1 MKLSRFYDLVVSFGK
16 DRDVRPSHS
25 VDLFED
31 SRVLYGDPDTEV
43 KKILVGIDIEVADLL
58 LADRVR
64 QRQGLDLVV
73 SHHPEG
79 IAYASLHKVMRLQ
92 IDVLKKS
99 GLKEGVARKLLE
111 ERMLE
116 VQRKIMPQNHTRPVD
131 AAVLLNLPF
140 MCMHTPADNHVYSY
154 LTDLMNKEKPELV
167 GDILDILLSIPE
179 YKDAQNNLTGP
190 HIVVGSPKRK
200 AGKILVDMT
209 GGTEGPKE
217 VFDKLYKA
225 GVRTLICMHLSEEHF
240 KKAKEANLSAVIAGH
255 ISSDTLGLNLLL
267 DRIEK
272 EEPLQITS
280 CSGFKRIKRN

>member
-1 MKLSRFYDLVVSFGK
+1 MKLSRFYDLVVRFGK
-16 DRDVRPSHS
+16 DRDVRPKGS
-25 VDLFED
+25 VDFFED

-43 KKILVGIDIEVADLL
+43 KKIMVGIDIEVADLL
-58 LADRVR
+58 LADRLR

-79 IAYASLHKVMRLQ
+79 IAYASLYKVMRLQ

-99 GLKEGVARKLLE
+99 GIKEGVARKLLE

-154 LTDLMNKEKPELV
+154 LTDLMNKEKPKLV
-167 GDILDILLSIPE
+167 GDILDTLLSIPE
-179 YKDAQNNLTGP
+179 YKDAQKNLTGP
-190 HIVVGSPKRK
+190 HIVAGSPKRN

-209 GGTEGPKE
+209 GGTEGSKD

-225 GVRTLICMHLSEEHF
+225 GVRTLICMHLGEEHF
-240 KKAKEANLSAVIAGH
+240 KKVKEANLSAIIAGH

-272 EEPLQITS
+272 EEPLQITT
-280 CSGFKRIKRN
+280 CSGFTRVKRG